1 MIAEFVGISKEKT
14 TLEKGGHAPGVKK
27 TPAKEN
33 ETKEKDD
40 DKDKVSYWAGF
51 KNFKF
56 WKIFKSVDKHFFQII
71 ALFKRNF
78 KLFFFFKVQWVKAK
92 SFGKAI
98 LKKIIP

>member
-40 DKDKVSYWAGF
+40 DKDKVSY
-51 KNFKF
+51 
-56 WKIFKSVDKHFFQII
+56 
-71 ALFKRNF
+71 
-78 KLFFFFKVQWVKAK
+78 
-92 SFGKAI
+92 
-98 LKKIIP
+98 